1 MIFKVNI
8 DKLFR
13 ELEEKV
19 IEEQRNIGEKSLEE
33 EEELEKNYTIEEIQE
48 EVVKN
53 NDQEEKME
61 YEKEDK
67 SLESPEDAKE
77 TQEVHEPTSKD
88 TEESHGGDEASKEI
102 KNSPNAAKDGENSDR
117 EKKVEEG
124 KKSDNK
130 ENAETSKYDGS
141 NNGQEGQGKGTGDK
155 NKEGMGEKDIND
167 SGTPEKGNKDGK
179 QKNNTGGIGENNDIS
194 DEEKNNNRKDEYYI
208 TGSGKNPSK
217 VKPITSPEELEE
229 QIKEMFER
237 KRIQEELAKKE
248 NKDEYLKKYMIE
260 IIKKIAAKHAGI
272 DKQDGS
278 ETYDKKR
285 ILEHILKKQSYKIM
299 GDKYDLKD
307 ARYIQFFIDTSG
319 VYGNSSN
326 RLLQDFM
333 PEVVSLLAKQ
343 GYDCH
348 LAACGNGFYSRDMV
362 EDKVYNTRKTLEK
375 YNAGEV
381 SKIACPTPL
390 TAAKMANDAEFS
402 IILAD
407 FDGLSSICEM
417 ASLCNSDKVPYLFC
431 TEDKYSWDD
440 PTAHDWVD
448 PNMCDYNPE
457 LVYDVSIN
465 GNPTLEKYHNG
476 EYSSNYY
483 DERDDEDDY
492 YDRDYDD

>member
-1 MIFKVNI
+1 MIFEVNI

-13 ELEEKV
+13 EIEEKV
-19 IEEQRNIGEKSLEE
+19 IEEQRNI
-33 EEELEKNYTIEEIQE
+33 
-48 EVVKN
+48 
-53 NDQEEKME
+53 EEKIE

-77 TQEVHEPTSKD
+77 TQEVHEPTSKE

-102 KNSPNAAKDGENSDR
+102 KDSPNAVKDGENSER

-124 KKSDNK
+124 KKNENK
-130 ENAETSKYDGS
+130 ENAETDKNEGS

-155 NKEGMGEKDIND
+155 NKEGVEKKDIND
-167 SGTPEKGNKDGK
+167 DGIPEKGNKDGK

-217 VKPITSPEELEE
+217 IKPVTTPEELEE

-285 ILEHILKKQSYKIM
+285 ILEHMIKKQSYKIM

-307 ARYIQFFIDTSG
+307 ARHIQFFIDTSG

-343 GYDCH
+343 GYDCY

-362 EDKVYNTRKTLEK
+362 EDKVYNTRKTLEN

-381 SKIACPTPL
+381 SRIACPTPE

-407 FDGLSSICEM
+407 FDGLSSICKM

-431 TEDKYSWDD
+431 TEDRYSWED
-440 PTAHDWVD
+440 PAAHNWVD
-448 PNMCDYNPE
+448 PDMCEYDPK
-457 LVYDVSIN
+457 LVYDVSI
-465 GNPTLEKYHNG
+465 GGMPELEIDN
-476 EYSSNYY
+476 NM
-483 DERDDEDDY
+483 EDDY

>member
-1 MIFKVNI
+1 MIFEVNI

-13 ELEEKV
+13 EIEEKV
-19 IEEQRNIGEKSLEE
+19 IEEQRNI
-33 EEELEKNYTIEEIQE
+33 
-48 EVVKN
+48 
-53 NDQEEKME
+53 EEKIE

-77 TQEVHEPTSKD
+77 TQEVHEPTSKE

-102 KNSPNAAKDGENSDR
+102 KDSPNAVKDGENSER

-124 KKSDNK
+124 KNENK
-130 ENAETSKYDGS
+130 ENEETNKYEGS

-155 NKEGMGEKDIND
+155 NKEGVENKDIN
-167 SGTPEKGNKDGK
+167 GEGIPEKGKKDGK
-179 QKNNTGGIGENNDIS
+179 QKNNTGGIGNSNDEN
-194 DEEKNNNRKDEYYI
+194 DEKKNERQDEYYI

-217 VKPITSPEELEE
+217 IKPVTTPEELEE

-272 DKQDGS
+272 
-278 ETYDKKR
+278 
-285 ILEHILKKQSYKIM
+285 
-299 GDKYDLKD
+299 
-307 ARYIQFFIDTSG
+307 
-319 VYGNSSN
+319 
-326 RLLQDFM
+326 
-333 PEVVSLLAKQ
+333 VSLLAKQ

-348 LAACGNGFYSRDMV
+348 LAACGNGFYSRDMI
-362 EDKVYNTRKTLEK
+362 EDKVYNTRKTLEN

-381 SKIACPTPL
+381 SKIACPTPE
-390 TAAKMANDAEFS
+390 TAAKMANEAEFS

-407 FDGLSSICEM
+407 FDGLSSICKM

-431 TEDKYSWDD
+431 TEDRYSWED
-440 PTAHDWVD
+440 PAAHNWVD
-448 PNMCDYNPE
+448 PDMCEYDPK
-457 LVYDVSIN
+457 LVYDVSIG
-465 GNPTLEKYHNG
+465 GNPELEIYNDM
-476 EYSSNYY
+476 E
-483 DERDDEDDY
+483 EDY

>member
-8 DKLFR
+8 DKLFG
-13 ELEEKV
+13 ELEEKIIEERKN
-19 IEEQRNIGEKSLEE
+19 IEEQKELEE
-33 EEELEKNYTIEEIQE
+33 KQDQDEEL
-48 EVVKN
+48 
-53 NDQEEKME
+53 E

-77 TQEVHEPTSKD
+77 TQEVHEPTSKE

-117 EKKVEEG
+117 EKKVEKG
-124 KKSDNK
+124 KKSENK

-141 NNGQEGQGKGTGDK
+141 NNGQEGQGKGNGDK
-155 NKEGMGEKDIND
+155 NKEGMGEKDTND
-167 SGTPEKGNKDGK
+167 SGTSEKGNKDGK
-179 QKNNTGGIGENNDIS
+179 QKNNTGGIDENDDIS

-217 VKPITSPEELEE
+217 IKPITSPEELEE

-260 IIKKIAAKHAGI
+260 IIKKIAAKHSGI

-278 ETYDKKR
+278 ETYDKRK
-285 ILEHILKKQSYKIM
+285 ILEHMLKKQSYKIM

-319 VYGNSSN
+319 VYGISSN

-333 PEVVSLLAKQ
+333 PQVVSILSKQ

-362 EDKVYNTRKTLEK
+362 EDKVYNTRKTLEN

-381 SKIACPTPL
+381 SRIACPTPE
-390 TAAKMANDAEFS
+390 TAAKMANEAEFS

-407 FDGLSSICEM
+407 FDGLSSICKM

-431 TEDKYSWDD
+431 TEDRYSWED
-440 PTAHDWVD
+440 PAAHNWVD
-448 PNMCDYNPE
+448 PDMCEYDPK
-457 LVYDVSIN
+457 LVYDVSI
-465 GNPTLEKYHNG
+465 GGMPELEIDN
-476 EYSSNYY
+476 NM
-483 DERDDEDDY
+483 EDDY

>member
-8 DKLFR
+8 DKLFG
-13 ELEEKV
+13 ELEEKI

-77 TQEVHEPTSKD
+77 TQEVHEPTSKE

-124 KKSDNK
+124 KKSENK
-130 ENAETSKYDGS
+130 ENAETSKHDGS

-155 NKEGMGEKDIND
+155 NKEGMGEND
-167 SGTPEKGNKDGK
+167 
-179 QKNNTGGIGENNDIS
+179 DIS

-217 VKPITSPEELEE
+217 IKPITSPEELEE

-260 IIKKIAAKHAGI
+260 IIKKIAAKHARI

-381 SKIACPTPL
+381 SKFACPTPL

-431 TEDKYSWDD
+431 TEDRYSWDD

>member
-1 MIFKVNI
+1 
-8 DKLFR
+8 
-13 ELEEKV
+13 
-19 IEEQRNIGEKSLEE
+19 
-33 EEELEKNYTIEEIQE
+33 
-48 EVVKN
+48 
-53 NDQEEKME
+53 
-61 YEKEDK
+61 
-67 SLESPEDAKE
+67 
-77 TQEVHEPTSKD
+77 
-88 TEESHGGDEASKEI
+88 
-102 KNSPNAAKDGENSDR
+102 
-117 EKKVEEG
+117 
-124 KKSDNK
+124 
-130 ENAETSKYDGS
+130 
-141 NNGQEGQGKGTGDK
+141 
-155 NKEGMGEKDIND
+155 MGEKDTND
-167 SGTPEKGNKDGK
+167 SGTMEKGNKDGK
-179 QKNNTGGIGENNDIS
+179 QKNNTGGIGENDDIS

-208 TGSGKNPSK
+208 TGNGKNPSK
-217 VKPITSPEELEE
+217 IKPITTPEELEE

-237 KRIQEELAKKE
+237 KRIQEELAKKD

-431 TEDKYSWDD
+431 TEDRYSWDD

>member
-13 ELEEKV
+13 EIEEKV

-77 TQEVHEPTSKD
+77 TQEVHEPTSKK

-102 KNSPNAAKDGENSDR
+102 KNSPNAAKDGENSER

-124 KKSDNK
+124 KKNENK
-130 ENAETSKYDGS
+130 ENAETNKYEGS
-141 NNGQEGQGKGTGDK
+141 NNGQEGVE
-155 NKEGMGEKDIND
+155 NKDINGD
-167 SGTPEKGNKDGK
+167 GISEKGKKDGK
-179 QKNNTGGIGENNDIS
+179 QKNNTGGIGNS
-194 DEEKNNNRKDEYYI
+194 KDESNEKNNERQDEYYI
-208 TGSGKNPSK
+208 TGSGKKPSK
-217 VKPITSPEELEE
+217 IKPITSPEELEE

-278 ETYDKKR
+278 EIYDKKR

-381 SKIACPTPL
+381 SKIACPTPI

-431 TEDKYSWDD
+431 TEDRYSWDE

-448 PNMCDYNPE
+448 PNMCDYNLE

-465 GNPTLEKYHNG
+465 GNPTLEKYYNG

>member
-1 MIFKVNI
+1 MIFEVNI

-13 ELEEKV
+13 EIEEKV
-19 IEEQRNIGEKSLEE
+19 IEEQRNIEEKNLEE
-33 EEELEKNYTIEEIQE
+33 DENLEKKYTTEEIPEEL

-53 NDQEEKME
+53 NDQEEKVE

-77 TQEVHEPTSKD
+77 TQEVHEPTSKE

-102 KNSPNAAKDGENSDR
+102 KNSPNAAKDGENSER

-124 KKSDNK
+124 KKSENK
-130 ENAETSKYDGS
+130 ENTETNKYEGS

-155 NKEGMGEKDIND
+155 KKEGVENKDINGD
-167 SGTPEKGNKDGK
+167 GIPEKGKKDGK
-179 QKNNTGGIGENNDIS
+179 QKNNTGGIGNSNDEN
-194 DEEKNNNRKDEYYI
+194 DEKKNERQDEYYI

-217 VKPITSPEELEE
+217 IKPVATPEELEE

-237 KRIQEELAKKE
+237 KKIQEELAKKE

-260 IIKKIAAKHAGI
+260 IIKKIAAKHSGI

-278 ETYDKKR
+278 ETYDKRR
-285 ILEHILKKQSYKIM
+285 ILEHMLKKQSYKIM

-319 VYGNSSN
+319 VYGISSN

-333 PEVVSLLAKQ
+333 PQVVSILAKQ

-348 LAACGNGFYSRDMV
+348 LAACGNGFYSRDMI
-362 EDKVYNTRKTLEK
+362 EDKVYNTRKTLEN

-381 SKIACPTPL
+381 SKIACPTPE
-390 TAAKMANDAEFS
+390 TAARMANEAEFS

-407 FDGLSSICEM
+407 FDGLSSICKM
-417 ASLCNSDKVPYLFC
+417 ASLCNSDKVPYLCC
-431 TEDKYSWDD
+431 TEHGYSWED
-440 PTAHDWVD
+440 PSAHNWVD
-448 PNMCDYNPE
+448 PDMCEYDPK
-457 LVYDVSIN
+457 LVYDVSIG
-465 GNPTLEKYHNG
+465 GNPDLEIYNDM
-476 EYSSNYY
+476 E
-483 DERDDEDDY
+483 EDY

>member
-1 MIFKVNI
+1 MNP
-8 DKLFR
+8 
-13 ELEEKV
+13 LECNGRTLAFLGDAV
-19 IEEQRNIGEKSLEE
+19 WSLAVRDF
-33 EEELEKNYTIEEIQE
+33 L
-48 EVVKN
+48 V
-53 NDQEEKME
+53 
-61 YEKEDK
+61 
-67 SLESPEDAKE
+67 
-77 TQEVHEPTSKD
+77 
-88 TEESHGGDEASKEI
+88 
-102 KNSPNAAKDGENSDR
+102 
-117 EKKVEEG
+117 
-124 KKSDNK
+124 
-130 ENAETSKYDGS
+130 
-141 NNGQEGQGKGTGDK
+141 QEGQGKGTGDK
-155 NKEGMGEKDIND
+155 KKEGVENKDINGD
-167 SGTPEKGNKDGK
+167 GIPEKGKKDGK
-179 QKNNTGGIGENNDIS
+179 QKNNTGGIGNSNDEN
-194 DEEKNNNRKDEYYI
+194 DEKKNERQDEYYI

-217 VKPITSPEELEE
+217 IKPVTTPEELEE

-237 KRIQEELAKKE
+237 KKIQEELAKKE

-260 IIKKIAAKHAGI
+260 IIKKIAAKHSGI

-278 ETYDKKR
+278 ETYDKRR
-285 ILEHILKKQSYKIM
+285 ILEHMIKKQSYKIM

-319 VYGNSSN
+319 VYGISSN

-333 PEVVSLLAKQ
+333 PQVVSILAKQ

-431 TEDKYSWDD
+431 TEDRYSWED
-440 PTAHDWVD
+440 PSAHNWVD
-448 PNMCDYNPE
+448 PDMCEYDPK
-457 LVYDVSIN
+457 LVYDVSIG
-465 GNPTLEKYHNG
+465 GNPELEIDNDM
-476 EYSSNYY
+476 E
-483 DERDDEDDY
+483 EDY

>member
-13 ELEEKV
+13 EIEEKV
-19 IEEQRNIGEKSLEE
+19 LEEQRNIEEKNFEE
-33 EEELEKNYTIEEIQE
+33 EGNLEKRYTTEEIQE
-48 EVVKN
+48 ELEVVKN
-53 NDQEEKME
+53 NDQEEKIE

-77 TQEVHEPTSKD
+77 TQEVHEPTSKE

-102 KNSPNAAKDGENSDR
+102 KDSPNAVKDGENSQR

-124 KKSDNK
+124 KKSENK
-130 ENAETSKYDGS
+130 ENAETNKYEGS
-141 NNGQEGQGKGTGDK
+141 NNGQEGQGKGK
-155 NKEGMGEKDIND
+155 
-167 SGTPEKGNKDGK
+167 KDGK
-179 QKNNTGGIGENNDIS
+179 QKNNTGGIGDSKNES
-194 DEEKNNNRKDEYYI
+194 DEKKNERQDEYYI

-217 VKPITSPEELEE
+217 IKPVTTPEELEE

-237 KRIQEELAKKE
+237 KKIQEELAKKE

-260 IIKKIAAKHAGI
+260 IIKKIAAKHSGI
-272 DKQDGS
+272 DKQDGT
-278 ETYDKKR
+278 ETYDKRR
-285 ILEHILKKQSYKIM
+285 ILEHMLKKQSYKIM

-319 VYGNSSN
+319 VYGISSN

-333 PEVVSLLAKQ
+333 PQVVSILEKQ

-348 LAACGNGFYSRDMV
+348 LAACGNGFYSRDMI
-362 EDKVYNTRKTLEK
+362 EDKVYNTRKTLEN

-381 SKIACPTPL
+381 SKIACPTPE
-390 TAAKMANDAEFS
+390 TAAKMANEAEFS

-407 FDGLSSICEM
+407 FDGLSSICKM

-431 TEDKYSWDD
+431 TEDRYSWED
-440 PTAHDWVD
+440 PSAHNWVD
-448 PNMCDYNPE
+448 PEMCEYDPK
-457 LVYDVSIN
+457 LVYDVSIG
-465 GNPTLEKYHNG
+465 GNPELEMYNDM
-476 EYSSNYY
+476 E
-483 DERDDEDDY
+483 EDY